1 MSRPCQAS
9 HTRVRLRRA
18 AARSTRPQGRPGYQ
32 ADHLVGIMSPVRWGR
47 TVAAAAQMATA
58 ARLVPGGAW
67 SARRARTGP
76 SYGSRR

>member
-1 MSRPCQAS
+1 VPGLAHPSQ
-9 HTRVRLRRA
+9 VKA
-18 AARSTRPQGRPGYQ
+18 AAAQPTRPQGRPGYQ
-32 ADHLVGIMSPVRWGR
+32 ADHLVGIMSPVRWGK
-47 TVAAAAQMATA
+47 TVAAAAQLATA